1 MDELENV
8 DLLGTP
14 LITGGDFLIMLM
26 RFAFNTVVVWIMIRF
41 LYYPKS
47 KRRDFYFTFMMIS
60 ISIFFLIFLLG
71 GVKLKIG
78 FALGLFAIFGI
89 IRYRTESMSVRE
101 MTYLFSIIAISVIN
115 ALASSISLAELVCT
129 NLIFLAAASLFE
141 SNILVHH
148 ESTKL
153 IQYDRIELIRPESRE
168 ELKAD
173 LEKRT
178 GLQITK
184 LQVGAIDFLRDM
196 AIVKIYYRTDT
207 QAQEAQINHELKIS
221 REEWTDVKE

>member
-1 MDELENV
+1 MDELENI
-8 DLLGTP
+8 DLLGAP
-14 LITGGDFLIMLM
+14 LITGDDFLIMLM

-129 NLIFLAAASLFE
+129 NLIFLAAARLFE

>member
-115 ALASSISLAELVCT
+115 ALASSISIAELVCT

-141 SNILVHH
+141 SNILVRH

-153 IQYDRIELIRPESRE
+153 IQYDRIELIKPESRE

-173 LEKRT
+173 LEQRT
-178 GLQITK
+178 GLNITK
-184 LQVGAIDFLRDM
+184 VHVGAIDFLRDM

-207 QAQEAQINHELKIS
+207 RAQESQINHELKIS

>member
-26 RFAFNTVVVWIMIRF
+26 RFAFNTIAVWIMIRF

-115 ALASSISLAELVCT
+115 ALASSISIAELVCT
-129 NLIFLAAASLFE
+129 NLIFLAAACLFE
-141 SNILVHH
+141 SNISVRH

-153 IQYDRIELIRPESRE
+153 IQYDRIELIKPESRE

-173 LEKRT
+173 LEQRT
-178 GLQITK
+178 GLNITK
-184 LQVGAIDFLRDM
+184 VQVGAIDFLRDM